1 MKHRVAVLSI
11 TIVCLLLICLSTFA
25 DSLSIGKAKLLF
37 DSYTTLSDNFDPA
50 VADLYADDAVIKMHK
65 TDPSGETREMQMN
78 GTQFK
83 NSLRLSMPI
92 AKARG
97 DVDVFNDVTYTEE
110 GKNVRIKASRF
121 NKMKNYTMPHEIV
134 VGPDASGEWKILEE
148 VANSE

>member
-1 MKHRVAVLSI
+1 MRSLFSLIIISFISI
-11 TIVCLLLICLSTFA
+11 SLFA

-50 VADLYADDAVIKMHK
+50 VADLYADDAVIKMQRK
-65 TDPSGETREMQMN
+65 DPSGETREMQMN
-78 GTQFK
+78 GIQFK
-83 NSLRLSMPI
+83 NSLRLAMPV

-97 DVDVFNDVTYTEE
+97 DVDVFDAVTYTEE

-148 VANSE
+148 IANSQ